1 MFLRNIKVLML
12 LKKTNSSL
20 IKYMATKTI
29 QSLLKKASNQT
40 GRFKTLNW
48 TGNFNDYLKLVYEN
62 PKIVRNA
69 YQRLYDM
76 VISHGTSEF
85 EYCKRK
91 YTKYN
96 FFNESDDISIYGL
109 EEQLMEFVDV
119 LKSAARGYGPERRII
134 LLHGPVGSAKSTI
147 VTLLKKGL
155 EKYSET
161 DPGALYSFSWMVPS
175 KDDPEVLEQVPCPM
189 NEEPLKLL
197 PREVRASI
205 LEDLNSKLSDD
216 DYTLKL
222 DGNLSPMS
230 EYYRKYFLEKYN
242 GDYSK
247 VMEHIVVRRVTLSEK
262 NRVGIGTFQPK
273 DEKSQDATELTG
285 DINYR
290 KLAQY
295 GSESDPRA
303 FDFNGEFLIANRG
316 LIEFQEVL
324 KLQTEFL
331 YDLLGATQEHRV
343 KPKRF
348 NQVPIDEVIIGH
360 TNNAEFEK
368 LKNNKFMEALRDRT
382 IKIDIP
388 YLVRVSEEKKVYDH
402 FYNKDTVHKHIAPH
416 TTKIAAMF
424 AVVSRLEEPS
434 KNDMTIIQKAKLYDG
449 KSVHG
454 FTEEHIKEMMEEA
467 PNEGLL
473 QGISARFIQNQF
485 SNAIVNPRMGAKS
498 LNPFML
504 FAQIREGLKNYSGFK
519 DEETRTELFER
530 LELVEKEYDRI
541 VKREVQ
547 QALSSSEEAIKALC
561 TNYVDNIVAYI
572 NEEKVTNPITNKEEE
587 PNERLMRSIEE
598 KIGIAVGMK
607 DDFRREIMNYMGS
620 MAARGKTFEYNSNEQ
635 LYKALEKK
643 LFEDTKDSIKLSAL
657 AQDTATV
664 VDKELLDKINS
675 LKTRL
680 ISDFGYDEDSAQ
692 DVLTYVGSIFARG
705 DSTD

>member
-1 MFLRNIKVLML
+1 MATKYSLN
-12 LKKTNSSL
+12 SL
-20 IKYMATKTI
+20 IKKSNETKDKF
-29 QSLLKKASNQT
+29 QK
-40 GRFKTLNW
+40 LNW
-48 TGNFNDYLKLVYEN
+48 SGTFDEYLEIVNNN
-62 PKIVRNA
+62 PKTPRNA

-76 VISHGTSEF
+76 IMSHGTTSF
-85 EYCKRK
+85 EYCGRD
-91 YTKYN
+91 YTKYK
-96 FFNESDDISIYGL
+96 FFEKTDDISIYGL
-109 EEQLMEFVDV
+109 EEQLMEFVDIV
-119 LKSAARGYGPERRII
+119 KSAARGYGPERRII

-161 DPGALYSFSWMVPS
+161 DEGALYSYSWMIP
-175 KDDPEVLEQVPCPM
+175 DDENPDKLIEIPCPM

-197 PREVRASI
+197 PTSVRAKVLS
-205 LEDLNSKLSDD
+205 DLNGKLGEDE
-216 DYTLKL
+216 YKLKL
-222 DGNLSPMS
+222 DGNLSPLS
-230 EYYRKYFLEKYN
+230 EYYQQLLMDRYN
-242 GDYSK
+242 GDYLK
-247 VMEHIVVRRVTLSEK
+247 VLSHVRVRRVILSEK

-290 KLAQY
+290 KLAQF

-303 FDFNGEFLIANRG
+303 FDFNGEFLVSNRG
-316 LIEFQEVL
+316 MIEFQEVL

-388 YLVRVSEEKKVYDH
+388 YLLRVSEEQKVYDH
-402 FYNKDTVHKHIAPH
+402 FYNKNTVHKHIAPH
-416 TTKIAAMF
+416 TTEIAAMF
-424 AVVSRLEEPS
+424 AVVSRLEDPS

-449 KSVHG
+449 RSVHG
-454 FTEEHIKEMMEEA
+454 FTDEHIKEMMEEA
-467 PNEGLL
+467 PSEGLL
-473 QGISARFIQNQF
+473 CGVSARFIQNQF
-485 SNAIVNPRMGAKS
+485 SNAIVNPRMGTKS
-498 LNPFML
+498 INPFML
-504 FAQIREGLKNYSGFK
+504 FAQIRDGLKSYSGYK
-519 DEETRTELFER
+519 GEEQRTELFER

-541 VKREVQ
+541 IKREVQ

-561 TNYVDNIVAYI
+561 ANYIDNIVAYI
-572 NEEKVTNPITNKEEE
+572 NDEKVSNPITNKEEE
-587 PNERLMRSIEE
+587 PNEGLMRSIEE
-598 KIGIAVGMK
+598 KIGIAAGMK

-620 MAARGKTFEYNSNEQ
+620 MAARGKTFKYDSNEQ

-664 VDKELLDKINS
+664 VDKELLEKINS
-675 LKTRL
+675 LKKRL
-680 ISDFGYDEDSAQ
+680 VEDFGYDDDSAQ

>member
-1 MFLRNIKVLML
+1 MP
-12 LKKTNSSL
+12 KTKSLETL
-20 IKYMATKTI
+20 IKKD
-29 QSLLKKASNQT
+29 KKAITQY
-40 GRFKTLNW
+40 KELNW
-48 TGNFNDYLKLVYEN
+48 TGSFDEYLDIVYSN
-62 PKIVRNA
+62 PRTPRNA
-69 YQRLYDM
+69 YQRLFDM
-76 VISHGTSEF
+76 VMSHGTEEL

-96 FFNESDDISIYGL
+96 FFEQGDGISIYGL

-119 LKSAARGYGPERRII
+119 LKSAARHYGPERRII

-155 EKYSET
+155 ENYSKT
-161 DPGALYSFSWMVPS
+161 DGGALYSFSWIVEDEETG
-175 KDDPEVLEQVPCPM
+175 KDITINCPM

-197 PREVRASI
+197 PKDVREQVVA
-205 LEDLNSKLSDD
+205 DLNKKLGPEE
-216 DYTLKL
+216 YRIKL
-222 DGNLSPMS
+222 NGNLSPLS
-230 EYYRKYFLEKYN
+230 EYYQNKLLEKYD
-242 GDYSK
+242 GDYVK
-247 VMEHIVVRRVTLSEK
+247 MLQHVQVRRVTLSEK
-262 NRVGIGTFQPK
+262 NRIGIGTFQPK

-303 FDFNGEFLIANRG
+303 FDFNGEFLISNRG
-316 LIEFQEVL
+316 MIEFQEVL

-388 YLVRVSEEKKVYDH
+388 YLLRVSEEQKVYDH
-402 FYNKDTVHKHIAPH
+402 FYNSGTVHKHIAPH
-416 TTKIAAMF
+416 TTRIAAMF
-424 AVVSRLEEPS
+424 AVVSRLEDPS

-473 QGISARFIQNQF
+473 SGVSARFIQNQF
-485 SNAIVNPRMGAKS
+485 SNAIVNPRMGTKS

-504 FAQIREGLKNYSGFK
+504 FAQIREGLKNFSGFK
-519 DEETRTELFER
+519 NEEDRAELFER

-561 TNYVDNIVAYI
+561 ANYIDNIVAYI
-572 NEEKVTNPITNKEEE
+572 NGERVVNPITNKEEE
-587 PNERLMRSIEE
+587 PNEKMMRSIEE

-664 VDKELLDKINS
+664 VDKELLEKINS
-675 LKTRL
+675 LKKRL
-680 ISDFGYDEDSAQ
+680 VDDFGYDVDSAQ

>member
-1 MFLRNIKVLML
+1 MTV
-12 LKKTNSSL
+12 
-20 IKYMATKTI
+20 
-29 QSLLKKASNQT
+29 
-40 GRFKTLNW
+40 KTLQTLFRKTSTSTKDFKKLNW
-48 TGNFNDYLKLVYEN
+48 SGSFEQYLDIVYKN
-62 PKIVRNA
+62 PRIARNA

-76 VISHGTSEF
+76 VMSYGTEDIQ
-85 EYCKRK
+85 YCNRE
-91 YTKYN
+91 YTKYK
-96 FFNESDDISIYGL
+96 FFEREKSISIFGL
-109 EEQLMEFVDV
+109 EEPLMEFVDV
-119 LKSAARGYGPERRII
+119 LKSAARSYGPERRII
-134 LLHGPVGSAKSTI
+134 LFHGPVGSAKSTI

-155 EKYSET
+155 ERYSRT
-161 DPGALYSFSWMVPS
+161 DAGALYTFSWRVE
-175 KDDPEVLEQVPCPM
+175 DDDGNMQTIPCPM

-197 PREVRASI
+197 PNDIRSRV
-205 LEDLNSKLSDD
+205 LEDINSKLPPD
-216 DYTLKL
+216 DYSIKI
-222 DGNLSPMS
+222 DGNLSPLS
-230 EYYRKYFLEKYN
+230 EFYQQMYLEKYN
-242 GDYSK
+242 GDYMK
-247 VMEHIVVRRVTLSEK
+247 VLDHIEIRRVTLSEK

-290 KLAQY
+290 KLAQF

-316 LIEFQEVL
+316 MIEFQEIL

-388 YLVRVSEEKKVYDH
+388 YLLKVSEEQKVYDY
-402 FYNKDTVHKHIAPH
+402 FYNKNTVHKHIAPH
-416 TTKIAAMF
+416 TTEIAALF
-424 AVVSRLEEPS
+424 AVVSRLDAPA
-434 KNDMTIIQKAKLYDG
+434 KHDMTIIQKAKLYDG
-449 KSVHG
+449 KGVHG
-454 FTEEHIKEMMEEA
+454 FTTEHIKEMMEEA

-473 QGISARFIQNQF
+473 SGISARFIQNQF
-485 SNAIVNPRMGAKS
+485 SNAIVNPRMGTKS
-498 LNPFML
+498 LNPFMI
-504 FAQIREGLKNYSGFK
+504 FAQIREGLKNYSGLK
-519 DEETRTELFER
+519 TENVRAELFSR

-561 TNYVDNIVAYI
+561 ANYIDNIVAYI
-572 NEEKVTNPITNKEEE
+572 NDERVVNPITNKEES
-587 PNERLMRSIEE
+587 PNERLMRGIEE
-598 KIGIAVGMK
+598 KIGIADSMK
-607 DDFRREIMNYMGS
+607 DDFRREVMNYMGS
-620 MAARGKTFEYNSNEQ
+620 MAAKGKVFSYKSNDQ

-664 VDKELLDKINS
+664 VDKELLDKIDT
-675 LKTRL
+675 LKARL
-680 ISDFGYDEDSAQ
+680 VSDFGYDEDSAQ

>member
-1 MFLRNIKVLML
+1 MMTV
-12 LKKTNSSL
+12 
-20 IKYMATKTI
+20 
-29 QSLLKKASNQT
+29 
-40 GRFKTLNW
+40 KTLQTLFRKTSSSTKDFKKLNW
-48 TGNFNDYLKLVYEN
+48 SGSFEQYLDIVYKN
-62 PKIVRNA
+62 PRIARNA

-76 VISHGTSEF
+76 VMSYGTEDIQ
-85 EYCKRK
+85 YCNRE
-91 YTKYN
+91 YTKYK
-96 FFNESDDISIYGL
+96 FFEREKSISIFGL
-109 EEQLMEFVDV
+109 EEPLMEFVDV
-119 LKSAARGYGPERRII
+119 LKSAARSYGPERRII
-134 LLHGPVGSAKSTI
+134 LFHGPVGSAKSTI

-155 EKYSET
+155 ERYSRT
-161 DPGALYSFSWMVPS
+161 DAGALYTFSWRVE
-175 KDDPEVLEQVPCPM
+175 DDDGNMQTIPCPM

-197 PREVRASI
+197 PNDIRSRV
-205 LEDLNSKLSDD
+205 LEDINSKLPAD
-216 DYTLKL
+216 DYNIKI
-222 DGNLSPMS
+222 DGNLSPLS
-230 EYYRKYFLEKYN
+230 EFYQQMYLEKYN
-242 GDYSK
+242 GDYMK
-247 VMEHIVVRRVTLSEK
+247 VLDHIEIRRVTLSEK

-290 KLAQY
+290 KLAQF

-316 LIEFQEVL
+316 MIEFQEIL

-388 YLVRVSEEKKVYDH
+388 YLLKVSEEQKVYDY
-402 FYNKDTVHKHIAPH
+402 FYNKNTVHKHIAPH
-416 TTKIAAMF
+416 TTEIAALF
-424 AVVSRLEEPS
+424 AVVSRLDAPA
-434 KNDMTIIQKAKLYDG
+434 KHDMTIIQKAKLYDG
-449 KSVHG
+449 KGVHG
-454 FTEEHIKEMMEEA
+454 FTTEHIKEMMEEA

-473 QGISARFIQNQF
+473 SGISARFIQNQF
-485 SNAIVNPRMGAKS
+485 SNAIVNPRMGTKS

-504 FAQIREGLKNYSGFK
+504 FAQIREGLKNYSGLK
-519 DEETRTELFER
+519 TENVRAELFSR

-561 TNYVDNIVAYI
+561 ANYIDNIVAYI
-572 NEEKVTNPITNKEEE
+572 NDERVVNPITNKEES
-587 PNERLMRSIEE
+587 PNERLMRGIEE
-598 KIGIAVGMK
+598 KIGIADSMK
-607 DDFRREIMNYMGS
+607 DDFRREVMNYMGS
-620 MAARGKTFEYNSNEQ
+620 MAAKGKVFSYKSNDQ

-664 VDKELLDKINS
+664 VDKELLDKIDT
-675 LKTRL
+675 LKARL
-680 ISDFGYDEDSAQ
+680 VSDFGYDEDSAQ

>member
-1 MFLRNIKVLML
+1 MPAKTLQTIF
-12 LKKTNSSL
+12 KKQTES
-20 IKYMATKTI
+20 K
-29 QSLLKKASNQT
+29 SNYKQ
-40 GRFKTLNW
+40 LNW
-48 TGNFNDYLKLVYEN
+48 TGTFNEYLKLVYEN
-62 PKIVRNA
+62 PKVPRNA

-76 VISHGTSEF
+76 VMSHGTEEF

-96 FFNESDDISIYGL
+96 FFDKADDISIYGL

-147 VTLLKKGL
+147 VTLLKRGL
-155 EKYSET
+155 EKYSRT
-161 DPGALYSFSWMVPS
+161 DAGALYTFSWMVPS
-175 KDDPEVLEQVPCPM
+175 EDDPKVMEEIPCPM

-197 PREVRASI
+197 PKDVREQVIS
-205 LEDLNSKLSDD
+205 DLNKKLGPEE
-216 DYTLKL
+216 YKLKIN
-222 DGNLSPMS
+222 GNLSPLS
-230 EYYRKYFLEKYN
+230 EYYQQKFLDAYN
-242 GDYSK
+242 GDYIK
-247 VMEHIVVRRVTLSEK
+247 MLEHVRIRRVTLSEK
-262 NRVGIGTFQPK
+262 TRVGIGTFQPK

-303 FDFNGEFLIANRG
+303 FDFNGEFLISNRG

-416 TTKIAAMF
+416 TTEIAAMF

-434 KNDMTIIQKAKLYDG
+434 KGDMTIIQKAKLYDG

-473 QGISARFIQNQF
+473 SGVSARFIQNQF
-485 SNAIVNPRMGAKS
+485 SNAIVNPRMGTKS

-504 FAQIREGLKNYSGFK
+504 FAQIREGLKNYSGFRN
-519 DEETRTELFER
+519 EEARAELFER
-530 LELVEKEYDRI
+530 VELVEKEYDRI
-541 VKREVQ
+541 IKREVQ

-561 TNYVDNIVAYI
+561 ANYIDNIVAYI
-572 NEEKVTNPITNKEEE
+572 NEEKVRNPVTDKEEE
-587 PNERLMRSIEE
+587 PNEGLMRSIEE
-598 KIGIAVGMK
+598 KIGIAQGMK

-664 VDKELLDKINS
+664 VDRELLDKINS

-680 ISDFGYDEDSAQ
+680 IEDFGYDEDSAQ
-692 DVLTYVGSIFARG
+692 DILTYVGSIFARG

>member
-1 MFLRNIKVLML
+1 
-12 LKKTNSSL
+12 
-20 IKYMATKTI
+20 MATQKLQTLFSKT
-29 QSLLKKASNQT
+29 SSNKEDFKK
-40 GRFKTLNW
+40 LNW
-48 TGNFNDYLKLVYEN
+48 SGTFDQYLDIVYN
-62 PKIVRNA
+62 KPNTIRNA

-76 VISHGTSEF
+76 VISYGVDEF
-85 EYCKRK
+85 TYCKRK
-91 YTKYN
+91 YTRYN
-96 FFNESDDISIYGL
+96 FFEELPGISIFGL
-109 EEQLMEFVDV
+109 EEPLMEFVDV
-119 LKSAARGYGPERRII
+119 LKSAARSYGPERRII

-147 VTLLKKGL
+147 VTLLKKGV
-155 EKYSET
+155 ERYSRT
-161 DPGALYSFSWMVPS
+161 DDGALYSFSWSIPNEDGGV
-175 KDDPEVLEQVPCPM
+175 DIIPCPM

-197 PREVRASI
+197 PTEVRNKVLS
-205 LEDLNSKLSDD
+205 DLNAKTADD
-216 DYTLKL
+216 AYTLKL
-222 DGNLSPMS
+222 DGNLSPLS
-230 EYYRKYFLEKYN
+230 EHYQAMLLKKYK

-247 VMEHIVVRRVTLSEK
+247 VLDHVTIRRVSLSEK

-316 LIEFQEVL
+316 LIEFQEIL

-382 IKIDIP
+382 IKVDIP
-388 YLVRVSEEKKVYDH
+388 YLLRVSEEKKIYDH
-402 FYNKDTVHKHIAPH
+402 FYNKETVHKHIAPH
-416 TTKIAAMF
+416 TTEIAALF
-424 AVVSRLEEPS
+424 AVVSRIEDPA
-434 KNDMTIIQKAKLYDG
+434 KHDMTIIQKAKLYDG
-449 KSVHG
+449 KGVHG

-473 QGISARFIQNQF
+473 SGVSARFIQNQF
-485 SNAIVNPRMGAKS
+485 SNAIVNPRMGSKS

-504 FAQIREGLKNYSGFK
+504 FAQLREGLKSYTGLKSE
-519 DEETRTELFER
+519 DIRATLFER
-530 LELVEKEYDRI
+530 LELCEKEYDRI

-561 TNYVDNIVAYI
+561 ANYIDNIVAYI
-572 NEEKVTNPITNKEEE
+572 NDEKVVNPITNKEEE
-587 PNERLMRSIEE
+587 SNERLMRSIEE
-598 KIGIAVGMK
+598 KIGIAASMK
-607 DDFRREIMNYMGS
+607 DDFRREIMNYIGS
-620 MAARGKTFEYNSNEQ
+620 MAAKKKTFKYDSNEQ

-664 VDKELLDKINS
+664 VDRELLDKIGA
-675 LKTRL
+675 LKQRL
-680 ISDFGYDEDSAQ
+680 VSDFGYDEDSAQ

>member
-1 MFLRNIKVLML
+1 MMTV
-12 LKKTNSSL
+12 
-20 IKYMATKTI
+20 
-29 QSLLKKASNQT
+29 
-40 GRFKTLNW
+40 KTLQTLFRKTSTSTKDFKKLNW
-48 TGNFNDYLKLVYEN
+48 SGSFEQYLDIVYKN
-62 PKIVRNA
+62 PRIARNA

-76 VISHGTSEF
+76 VMSYGTEDIQ
-85 EYCKRK
+85 YCNRE
-91 YTKYN
+91 YTKYK
-96 FFNESDDISIYGL
+96 FFEREKSISIFGL
-109 EEQLMEFVDV
+109 EEPLMEFVDV
-119 LKSAARGYGPERRII
+119 LKSAARSYGPERRII
-134 LLHGPVGSAKSTI
+134 LFHGPVGSAKSTI

-155 EKYSET
+155 ERYSRT
-161 DPGALYSFSWMVPS
+161 DAGALYTFSWRVE
-175 KDDPEVLEQVPCPM
+175 DDDGNMQTIPCPM

-197 PREVRASI
+197 PNDIRSRV
-205 LEDLNSKLSDD
+205 LEDINSKLPPD
-216 DYTLKL
+216 DYSIKI
-222 DGNLSPMS
+222 DGNLSPLS
-230 EYYRKYFLEKYN
+230 EFYQQMYLEKYN
-242 GDYSK
+242 GDYMK
-247 VMEHIVVRRVTLSEK
+247 VLDHIEIRRVTLSEK

-290 KLAQY
+290 KLAQF

-316 LIEFQEVL
+316 MIEFQEIL

-388 YLVRVSEEKKVYDH
+388 YLLKVSEEQKVYDY
-402 FYNKDTVHKHIAPH
+402 FYNKNTVHKHIAPH
-416 TTKIAAMF
+416 TTEIAALF
-424 AVVSRLEEPS
+424 AVVSRLDAPA
-434 KNDMTIIQKAKLYDG
+434 KHDMTIIQKAKLYDG
-449 KSVHG
+449 KGVHG
-454 FTEEHIKEMMEEA
+454 FTTEHIKEMMEEA

-473 QGISARFIQNQF
+473 SGISARFIQNQF
-485 SNAIVNPRMGAKS
+485 SNAIVNPRMGTKS
-498 LNPFML
+498 LNPFMI
-504 FAQIREGLKNYSGFK
+504 FAQIREGLKNYSGLK
-519 DEETRTELFER
+519 TENVRAELFSR

-561 TNYVDNIVAYI
+561 ANYIDNIVAYI
-572 NEEKVTNPITNKEEE
+572 NDERVVNPITNKEES
-587 PNERLMRSIEE
+587 PNERLMRGIEE
-598 KIGIAVGMK
+598 KIGIADSMK
-607 DDFRREIMNYMGS
+607 DDFRREVMNYMGS
-620 MAARGKTFEYNSNEQ
+620 MAAKGKVFSYKSNDQ

-664 VDKELLDKINS
+664 VDKELLDKIDT
-675 LKTRL
+675 LKARL
-680 ISDFGYDEDSAQ
+680 VSDFGYDEDSAQ

>member
-1 MFLRNIKVLML
+1 MPG
-12 LKKTNSSL
+12 KK
-20 IKYMATKTI
+20 I
-29 QSLLKKASNQT
+29 QSLLKETQKSVSN
-40 GRFKTLNW
+40 FKKLNW
-48 TGNFNDYLKLVYEN
+48 TGTFDEYLDILYEN
-62 PKIVRNA
+62 PKTPRNS

-76 VISHGTSEF
+76 IISHGTTEF
-85 EYCKRK
+85 EYCKKK
-91 YTKYN
+91 YTRYN
-96 FFNESDDISIYGL
+96 FFDRVGDISIYGL
-109 EEQLMEFVDV
+109 ESQLMEFMDV
-119 LKSAARGYGPERRII
+119 LKSAARGYGPERRVI

-147 VTLLKKGL
+147 VTAIKTGL
-155 EKYSET
+155 EQYSAT
-161 DPGALYSFSWMVPS
+161 DEGSLYSFTWMIPS
-175 KDDPEVLEQVPCPM
+175 DKDPKEIEEIRCPM

-197 PREVRASI
+197 PEDARNKI
-205 LEDLNSKLSDD
+205 LADLNAKLPEDE
-216 DYTLKL
+216 YKIQI
-222 DGNLSPMS
+222 DGNLSPVS
-230 EYYRKYFLEKYN
+230 EYYQTMLLERYN
-242 GDYSK
+242 GDYEK
-247 VMEHIVVRRVTLSEK
+247 VLQHVQIRRVQLSEK

-303 FDFNGEFLIANRG
+303 FDFNGEFLISNRG
-316 LIEFQEVL
+316 LIEFQEIL

-388 YLVRVSEEKKVYDH
+388 YLLRISEEQKVYDH
-402 FYNKDTVHKHIAPH
+402 FYNVDTVHKHIAPH
-416 TTKIAAMF
+416 TTEIAAMF

-454 FTEEHIKEMMEEA
+454 FTEEHIREMMEEA

-473 QGISARFIQNQF
+473 SGVSARFIQNQF
-485 SNAIVNPRMGAKS
+485 SNAIVNSRMSPRS

-504 FAQIREGLKNYSGFK
+504 FAQIREGLKNFPGFK
-519 DEETRTELFER
+519 SEEQRTELFQR

-572 NEEKVTNPITNKEEE
+572 NEERVINPITGKEEE
-587 PNERLMRSIEE
+587 PNESLMRSIEE
-598 KIGIAVGMK
+598 KISIAVSMK

-620 MAARGKTFEYNSNEQ
+620 MAARRKTFNYNSNEQ

-664 VDKELLDKINS
+664 VDKELLEKINS
-675 LKTRL
+675 LKQRL
-680 ISDFGYDEDSAQ
+680 IDDFGYDEDSAQ

>member
-1 MFLRNIKVLML
+1 MAQSLQTL
-12 LKKTNSSL
+12 LKKS
-20 IKYMATKTI
+20 TKT
-29 QSLLKKASNQT
+29 KTN
-40 GRFKTLNW
+40 FKELNW
-48 TGNFNDYLKLVYEN
+48 TGSFDDYI
-62 PKIVRNA
+62 KIINKSPRTPRNA

-76 VISHGTSEF
+76 IMSHGTIEY
-85 EYCKRK
+85 EYCKKK

-96 FFNESDDISIYGL
+96 FFESGENISIYGL

-119 LKSAARGYGPERRII
+119 VKSAAKGYGPERRIL

-147 VTLLKKGL
+147 VTLIKKGL

-161 DPGALYSFSWMVPS
+161 PEGALYSFSWLIPRE
-175 KDDPEVLEQVPCPM
+175 DDPELMDVIDCPM
-189 NEEPLKLL
+189 NEDPLKLL
-197 PREVRASI
+197 PKDVRDEYI
-205 LEDLNSKLSDD
+205 NEINKQLPEDEYKIKLS
-216 DYTLKL
+216 
-222 DGNLSPMS
+222 GNLSPLS
-230 EYYRKYFLEKYN
+230 EFYQQKLLEIYD

-247 VMEHIVVRRVTLSEK
+247 VLDHVRIRRVVLSEK

-303 FDFNGEFLIANRG
+303 FDFNGEFLISNRG
-316 LIEFQEVL
+316 VIEFQEIL

-402 FYNKDTVHKHIAPH
+402 FYNKNTVHKHIAPH
-416 TTKIAAMF
+416 TTEIAAMF

-449 KSVHG
+449 RSVHG
-454 FTEEHIKEMMEEA
+454 FTDEHIKEMMEEA

-473 QGISARFIQNQF
+473 QGVSARFIQNQF

-504 FAQIREGLKNYSGFK
+504 FAQIREGLKTFTGFK
-519 DEETRTELFER
+519 NEEQRTELFER

-572 NEEKVTNPITNKEEE
+572 NDEKVVNPITGKEEKS
-587 PNERLMRSIEE
+587 NEKLMRSIEE
-598 KIGIAVGMK
+598 KIGIAISMK

-620 MAARGKTFEYNSNEQ
+620 MAARGKTFHYDSNEQ

-675 LKTRL
+675 LKQRL
-680 ISDFGYDEDSAQ
+680 VSDFGYDEDSAQ

>member
-1 MFLRNIKVLML
+1 MAGSNLNKL
-12 LKKTNSSL
+12 LEKSKKTV
-20 IKYMATKTI
+20 
-29 QSLLKKASNQT
+29 SNFQ
-40 GRFKTLNW
+40 KLNW
-48 TGNFNDYLKLVYEN
+48 SGTFQDYIDIIYKN
-62 PKIVRNA
+62 PKTPRNA

-76 VISHGTSEF
+76 VLSHGTTEF
-85 EYCKRK
+85 EYCKKK
-91 YTKYN
+91 YTRYN
-96 FFNESDDISIYGL
+96 FFESGEDISICGL
-109 EEQLMEFVDV
+109 EEELMEFVDV
-119 LKSAARGYGPERRII
+119 LKSAARNYGPERRIL

-155 EKYSET
+155 EKYSIT
-161 DPGALYSFSWMVPS
+161 DEGALYSFSWEIPDEETGELNVI
-175 KDDPEVLEQVPCPM
+175 DCPM

-197 PREVRASI
+197 PRDVRDQV
-205 LEDLNSKLSDD
+205 LRDLNKKLGADN
-216 DYTLKL
+216 YKLKL
-222 DGNLSPMS
+222 DGNLSPLS
-230 EYYRKYFLEKYN
+230 EYYQKKLLEKYD

-247 VMEHIVVRRVTLSEK
+247 MLGHIKVRRVILSEK

-303 FDFNGEFLIANRG
+303 FDFNGEFLISNRG
-316 LIEFQEVL
+316 MIEFQEIL

-368 LKNNKFMEALRDRT
+368 LKNNQFMEALRDRT

-388 YLVRVSEEKKVYDH
+388 YLLRVNEEKRVYDH
-402 FYNKDTVHKHIAPH
+402 FYNKSTVHKHIAPH
-416 TTKIAAMF
+416 TTEIAAMF

-434 KNDMTIIQKAKLYDG
+434 KNDMTIIQKAKLYNG
-449 KSVHG
+449 QSVHG

-473 QGISARFIQNQF
+473 QGVSARFIQNQF
-485 SNAIVNPRMGAKS
+485 SNAIVNPRMGTRS

-504 FAQIREGLKNYSGFK
+504 FAQIREGLKSFSGFK
-519 DEETRTELFER
+519 NEEVRAELFQR

-561 TNYVDNIVAYI
+561 TNYIDNIVAYI
-572 NEEKVTNPITNKEEE
+572 NSEKVLNPITNKEEL
-587 PNERLMRSIEE
+587 PNEKMMRSIEE
-598 KIGIAVGMK
+598 KIGIATGMK

-620 MAARGKTFEYNSNEQ
+620 MAARGKTFEYDSNEQ

-664 VDKELLDKINS
+664 VDKELLEKINA
-675 LKTRL
+675 LKQRL
-680 ISDFGYDEDSAQ
+680 VEDFGYDEESAQ

>member
-1 MFLRNIKVLML
+1 
-12 LKKTNSSL
+12 
-20 IKYMATKTI
+20 MATKTL
-29 QSLLKKASNQT
+29 QTLLKKNTNTSST
-40 GRFKTLNW
+40 FKELNW
-48 TGNFNDYLKLVYEN
+48 TGSFDDYLKIIYKS
-62 PKIVRNA
+62 PRTVRNS

-76 VISHGTSEF
+76 VMSHGTEEF

-96 FFNESDDISIYGL
+96 FFATSDDISIYGL

-119 LKSAARGYGPERRII
+119 LKSAARNYGPERRII

-155 EKYSET
+155 ENYSET
-161 DPGALYSFSWMVPS
+161 KEGALYSFTWMIP
-175 KDDPEVLEQVPCPM
+175 KEDDPSTLEAIPCPM

-197 PREVRASI
+197 PDEVRNKVLS
-205 LEDLNSKLSDD
+205 ELNSKLGDD
-216 DYTLKL
+216 EYTMKL
-222 DGNLSPMS
+222 DGNLSPVS
-230 EYYRKYFLEKYN
+230 EYYQKMLLEKYN

-247 VMEHIVVRRVTLSEK
+247 VLDHIVVRRVTLSEK

-290 KLAQY
+290 KLAQF

-303 FDFNGEFLIANRG
+303 FDFNGEFLISNRG

-388 YLVRVSEEKKVYDH
+388 YLLRVSEEKKVYDH

-424 AVVSRLEEPS
+424 AVVSRLEDPA

-467 PNEGLL
+467 PSEGLL
-473 QGISARFIQNQF
+473 QGVSARFIQNQF
-485 SNAIVNPRMGAKS
+485 SNAIVNPRMGSKS

-519 DEETRTELFER
+519 DEESRAELFER

-561 TNYVDNIVAYI
+561 ANYIDNIVAYI
-572 NEEKVTNPITNKEEE
+572 NEEKVVNPITNKEEE
-587 PNERLMRSIEE
+587 PNENLMRSIEE
-598 KIGIAVGMK
+598 KIGIAIGMK

-680 ISDFGYDEDSAQ
+680 IEDFGYDEDSAQ

>member
-1 MFLRNIKVLML
+1 MSSTYS
-12 LKKTNSSL
+12 LKTLVK
-20 IKYMATKTI
+20 
-29 QSLLKKASNQT
+29 QSTESKNLYQK
-40 GRFKTLNW
+40 LNW
-48 TGNFNDYLKLVYEN
+48 TGSFDDYLKIISKN
-62 PKIVRNA
+62 PKTPRNA

-76 VISHGTSEF
+76 IISHGTSDF
-85 EYCKRK
+85 EYCGRT

-96 FFNESDDISIYGL
+96 FFDVSDDISIYGL

-119 LKSAARGYGPERRII
+119 LKSAAKGYGPERRII

-147 VTLLKKGL
+147 VTSLKKGL
-155 EKYSET
+155 EEYSKT
-161 DPGALYSFSWMVPS
+161 DQGALYSYSWMIPDE
-175 KDDPEVLEQVPCPM
+175 DDPSIMNEIPCPM

-197 PREVRASI
+197 PVEVRDEIVSGI
-205 LEDLNSKLSDD
+205 NSQLDID
-216 DYTLKL
+216 DYKIKL
-222 DGNLSPMS
+222 DGNLSPLS
-230 EYYRKYFLEKYN
+230 EYYQQMLMERYN
-242 GDYSK
+242 GDYIK
-247 VMEHIVVRRVTLSEK
+247 VLDHVKVRRVTLSEK

-303 FDFNGEFLIANRG
+303 FDFNGEFLVSNRG
-316 LIEFQEVL
+316 MIEFQEVL

-388 YLVRVSEEKKVYDH
+388 YLLRVSEEKKVYDH
-402 FYNKDTVHKHIAPH
+402 FYNNKTVHKHIAPH
-416 TTKIAAMF
+416 TTEIAALF
-424 AVVSRLEEPS
+424 AVVSRLEDPS

-449 KSVHG
+449 RNVHG
-454 FTEEHIKEMMEEA
+454 FTDEHIKEMMEEA
-467 PNEGLL
+467 PSEGLL
-473 QGISARFIQNQF
+473 SGVSARFVQNQF
-485 SNAIVNPRMGAKS
+485 SNAIVNPRMGS
-498 LNPFML
+498 NSINPFML
-504 FAQIREGLKNYSGFK
+504 FAQIREGLKNYTGFK
-519 DEETRTELFER
+519 YEDQRAELFER

-541 VKREVQ
+541 IKREVQ

-561 TNYVDNIVAYI
+561 ANYVDNIVAYI
-572 NEEKVTNPITNKEEE
+572 NDEKVVNPITSKEED
-587 PNERLMRSIEE
+587 PNEGLMRSIEE
-598 KIGIAVGMK
+598 KIGIAAGMK

-620 MAARGKTFEYNSNEQ
+620 MAARGKTFKYDSNEQ

-664 VDKELLDKINS
+664 VDKELLEKINA
-675 LKTRL
+675 LKKRL
-680 ISDFGYDEDSAQ
+680 VADFGYDDESAQ